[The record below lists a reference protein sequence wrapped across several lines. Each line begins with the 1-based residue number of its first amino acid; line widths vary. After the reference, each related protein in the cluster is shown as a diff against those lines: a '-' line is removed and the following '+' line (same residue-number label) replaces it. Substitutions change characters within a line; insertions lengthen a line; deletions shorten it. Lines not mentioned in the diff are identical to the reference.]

1 MDTQFNDNLNEL
13 LNNIE
18 GRLRN
23 EAQRLA
29 MSGGV
34 DTDASNP
41 FNGPKA
47 CFYVALL
54 NMVDQVAL
62 TSEAKKIAKHLRY
75 F

>member
-1 MDTQFNDNLNEL
+1 MSTQFDDNLNEL
-13 LNNIE
+13 LRNVE
-18 GRLRN
+18 ERLRN

-29 MSGGV
+29 ISGGV
-34 DTDASNP
+34 DTDASAP

-54 NMVDQVAL
+54 NMVEQVAL
-62 TSEAKKIAKHLRY
+62 TSEAKKIAKNLRY